1 MYSSQR
7 WWISFPFLIALAVF
21 VFLVWGVF
29 ESLAYPYDGLANI
42 DATGLIKEIDTHGPT
57 AQILSAGDR
66 VISVDGVSFFQAQ
79 PFYAQK
85 RAGQQAVLVVQ
96 RGDNTIRTAFQLVN
110 PNFKESFTRLAP
122 LFLALIFW
130 GLGLGIQAFKPTNEA
145 GSVYFLFFAT
155 SAAFLIAGVTS
166 SLGPPWTAALFS
178 FLLWVLGP
186 VAVHFHLYFPQKTIL
201 KFQRPLLIGL
211 YTIALAGGL
220 PYLIFGSTTVYSSP
234 YSSQLIF
241 ASRIFLAANF
251 LVVFALLFHTYRH
264 ATTAGVRGK
273 IRIVVLGGFL
283 SLFPLVTLVIMPD
296 ALIQQ
301 TIIPYSFVFV
311 FLSILPLTYGYAIFR
326 HRLIE
331 IERHVNRGATFIL
344 VYSILGG
351 FYLILYT
358 LIGFIFKEPLINE
371 PAINTIL
378 VLALATVF
386 VPLHRRVQRIV
397 DSAFYGGWYDY
408 RSAITQITQSLEQI
422 TNLNAMAET
431 VSDRLVKTLRLE
443 ESCVFLVDL
452 EGTFSIIQVAPR
464 PPVDGRVYPMF
475 SPLPMSSLSY
485 LLNMGG
491 AVERSAL
498 REALKDVKL
507 SPQELE
513 LLNSEQVYL
522 WVPVIGHGKVLG
534 LLALGPK
541 FGGDVFS
548 GEDMDILRV
557 VARQLGPLIENIHLV
572 TRLRRHAA
580 DLELAVAERTE
591 ELAAAKKR
599 VEAILSSV
607 GEGVVVIDLDG
618 RIANINAAYEDQS
631 GYFEDELIGQEL
643 WKFYR
648 GDEVMAEL
656 EEMQTSLQS
665 QRIWN
670 GELVGQRKYGSE
682 YDVQLTFAPLRDE
695 HNEVIGFV
703 GSQRDVTQQKELD
716 RLKDLFVSDVSH
728 ELRTPTTNISLY
740 LELMETA
747 TPNKQVEYLG
757 VLKEQTRL
765 LMKLVEDILDLSR
778 LAIGKT
784 RKLEFTDVDLNN
796 LTEQVITAHRPLAEA
811 SGLELV
817 FEPALDLPPVWGESN
832 QLARVIN
839 NLVSNAIRYTIN
851 GSVHLCTYEDRGDV
865 CLDVKDTGIGITPDD
880 QGHIFERFYRGQQVR
895 QTKIHG
901 TGLGLAIV
909 KEIIDLHESDIYVQS
924 EVGSG
929 STFTIRF
936 PLQVKVPWQ
945 EKSY

>member
-1 MYSSQR
+1 MYPSQR
-7 WWISFPFLIALAVF
+7 WWISFPFLIALAVL
-21 VFLVWGVF
+21 VFLVWSVF
-29 ESLAYPYDGLANI
+29 EVFAYPYDGLLTI
-42 DATGLIKEIDTHGPT
+42 DPTGLIKEIDAQGPT
-57 AQILSAGDR
+57 AEILSVGDR
-66 VISVDGVSFFQAQ
+66 VITVDGVSFFQAQ
-79 PFYAQK
+79 PFYAHK
-85 RAGQQAVLVVQ
+85 RAGQHAELVVQ
-96 RGDNTIRTAFQLVN
+96 RGDATSRVSFQLVN
-110 PNFKESFTRLAP
+110 PTYKETFSRLAP
-122 LFLALIFW
+122 LFLALVFW

-186 VAVHFHLYFPQKTIL
+186 VAVHFHLYFPQKTVL
-201 KFQRPLLIGL
+201 RYQRAMLLGL
-211 YTIALAGGL
+211 YSIALLGGL
-220 PYLIFGSTTVYSSP
+220 PYLIFGSIVVYSSP
-234 YSSQLIF
+234 YSSQLVF
-241 ASRIFLAANF
+241 ASRIFLAINF
-251 LVVFALLFHTYRH
+251 LAVFGLLFYSYRH

-283 SLFPLVTLVIMPD
+283 SLFPLVTLVILPD
-296 ALIQQ
+296 ALLHQAIF
-301 TIIPYSFVFV
+301 PYTFIWVL
-311 FLSILPLTYGYAIFR
+311 LSILPLTYGYAIFR

-358 LIGFIFKEPLINE
+358 IIGYILKEPFISE

-397 DSAFYGGWYDY
+397 DTAFYGGWYDY
-408 RSAITQITQSLEQI
+408 RSAITQITQGLEQI

-452 EGTFSIIQVAPR
+452 EGSFSIIQVAPR
-464 PPVDGRVYPMF
+464 PPIDGRSSPMF

-491 AVERSAL
+491 AVERTAL
-498 REALKDVKL
+498 REALKDVEL

-607 GEGVVVIDLDG
+607 GEGVVVIDLDKQNRKCQCG
-618 RIANINAAYEDQS
+618 
-631 GYFEDELIGQEL
+631 L
-643 WKFYR
+643 R
-648 GDEVMAEL
+648 G
-656 EEMQTSLQS
+656 
-665 QRIWN
+665 
-670 GELVGQRKYGSE
+670 
-682 YDVQLTFAPLRDE
+682 
-695 HNEVIGFV
+695 
-703 GSQRDVTQQKELD
+703 
-716 RLKDLFVSDVSH
+716 
-728 ELRTPTTNISLY
+728 
-740 LELMETA
+740 
-747 TPNKQVEYLG
+747 
-757 VLKEQTRL
+757 
-765 LMKLVEDILDLSR
+765 
-778 LAIGKT
+778 
-784 RKLEFTDVDLNN
+784 
-796 LTEQVITAHRPLAEA
+796 
-811 SGLELV
+811 
-817 FEPALDLPPVWGESN
+817 PVW
-832 QLARVIN
+832 LLR
-839 NLVSNAIRYTIN
+839 R
-851 GSVHLCTYEDRGDV
+851 
-865 CLDVKDTGIGITPDD
+865 
-880 QGHIFERFYRGQQVR
+880 
-895 QTKIHG
+895 
-901 TGLGLAIV
+901 
-909 KEIIDLHESDIYVQS
+909 
-924 EVGSG
+924 
-929 STFTIRF
+929 
-936 PLQVKVPWQ
+936 
-945 EKSY
+945 

>member
-1 MYSSQR
+1 MR
-7 WWISFPFLIALAVF
+7 
-21 VFLVWGVF
+21 
-29 ESLAYPYDGLANI
+29 
-42 DATGLIKEIDTHGPT
+42 
-57 AQILSAGDR
+57 
-66 VISVDGVSFFQAQ
+66 
-79 PFYAQK
+79 
-85 RAGQQAVLVVQ
+85 
-96 RGDNTIRTAFQLVN
+96 
-110 PNFKESFTRLAP
+110 
-122 LFLALIFW
+122 
-130 GLGLGIQAFKPTNEA
+130 
-145 GSVYFLFFAT
+145 
-155 SAAFLIAGVTS
+155 
-166 SLGPPWTAALFS
+166 FS
-178 FLLWVLGP
+178 
-186 VAVHFHLYFPQKTIL
+186 
-201 KFQRPLLIGL
+201 
-211 YTIALAGGL
+211 
-220 PYLIFGSTTVYSSP
+220 
-234 YSSQLIF
+234 
-241 ASRIFLAANF
+241 N
-251 LVVFALLFHTYRH
+251 
-264 ATTAGVRGK
+264 
-273 IRIVVLGGFL
+273 
-283 SLFPLVTLVIMPD
+283 
-296 ALIQQ
+296 Q
-301 TIIPYSFVFV
+301 TIIPYSIMWV

-344 VYSILGG
+344 VYSVLGG
-351 FYLILYT
+351 FYMILYT
-358 LIGFIFKEPLINE
+358 LIGQIIKEPLINE

-378 VLALATVF
+378 VLALATIF
-386 VPLHRRVQRIV
+386 VPLHRRIQRIV

-408 RSAITQITQSLEQI
+408 RSAITQITQGLEQI

-452 EGTFSIIQVAPR
+452 EGSFSIIQVAPR
-464 PPVDGRVYPMF
+464 PPVDGRSYPLF

-485 LLNMGG
+485 LLHMGG

-580 DLELAVAERTE
+580 DLELRVAERTE

-607 GEGVVVIDLDG
+607 GEGVVVIDLEG
-618 RIANINAAYEDQS
+618 RIVIVNAAYEDQS
-631 GYFEDELIGQEL
+631 GYFQDELIGQEL
-643 WKFYR
+643 WEYYR
-648 GDEVMAEL
+648 GDEVKAEI
-656 EEMQTSLQS
+656 EAMQDSLIR

-670 GELVGQRKYGSE
+670 GELVGRRKYGSE

-695 HNEVIGFV
+695 HNEIIGSV

-747 TPNKQVEYLG
+747 TPHKQVEYLG

-784 RKLEFTDVDLNN
+784 RKIEFTDVDLNN
-796 LTEQVITAHRPLAEA
+796 LVEQVVTAHRPLAEA

-817 FEPALDLPPVWGESN
+817 FEPVMDLPPVWGEPN

-839 NLVSNAIRYTIN
+839 NLISNAIHYTTH
-851 GSVHLCTYEDRGDV
+851 GGVYVQTYEEQGDV
-865 CLDVKDTGIGITPDD
+865 CLNIKDTGIGIGPDD
-880 QGHIFERFYRGQQVR
+880 QAHIFERFYRGQQVR
-895 QTKIHG
+895 QSKMHG

-909 KEIIDLHESDIYVQS
+909 KEIIDLHESEIYVQS
-924 EVGSG
+924 EVGTG

>member
-1 MYSSQR
+1 MYPSQR
-7 WWISFPFLIALAVF
+7 WWISFPFLIALAVL
-21 VFLVWGVF
+21 VFLVWSVF
-29 ESLAYPYDGLANI
+29 QALAYPYDGIILI
-42 DATGLIKEIDTHGPT
+42 DPNGLVKEIDAGGPT
-57 AQILSAGDR
+57 SEVLGDGDR
-66 VISVDGVSFFQAQ
+66 VLSIDGVPVTEAF
-79 PFYAQK
+79 PFYVTK
-85 RAGQQAVLVVQ
+85 SAGQRVHFDVQ
-96 RGDNTIRTAFQLVN
+96 RDGITSQVIITLLT
-110 PNFKESFTRLAP
+110 PPLSESFNRLAP

-130 GLGLGIQAFKPTNEA
+130 GIGLGIQAFKPIDEA
-145 GSVYFLFFAT
+145 GSIYFLFFAT
-155 SAAFLIAGVTS
+155 SAAFLIAGATS
-166 SLGPPWTAALFS
+166 YLGPPWTSALYN
-178 FLLWVLGP
+178 FLLWLLGP
-186 VAVHFHLYFPQKTIL
+186 VAVHFHLYFPQKAR
-201 KFQRPLLIGL
+201 FSFERVLLVVL
-211 YTIALAGGL
+211 YTIALVGGL
-220 PYLIFGSTTVYSSP
+220 PYLIYGSIGVYSSP
-234 YSSQLIF
+234 YSTQLIS
-241 ASRIFLAANF
+241 ASRIFLAIN
-251 LVVFALLFHTYRH
+251 LLIVFGLLLYTYRH

-283 SLFPLVTLVIMPD
+283 SLFPLVTLVILPD
-296 ALIQQ
+296 ALLNQ
-301 TIIPYSFVFV
+301 TIIPYSYIYI

-344 VYSILGG
+344 VYSVLGG
-351 FYLILYT
+351 FYMILYT
-358 LIGFIFKEPLINE
+358 LIGKTIKEPLINE

-378 VLALATVF
+378 VLALATIF
-386 VPLHRRVQRIV
+386 VPLHRRIQRIV

-408 RSAITQITQSLEQI
+408 RSAITQITQGLEQI

-452 EGTFSIIQVAPR
+452 EGGFSIIQVAPR
-464 PPVDGRVYPMF
+464 PPIDGRTYPLF

-572 TRLRRHAA
+572 THLRRHAA
-580 DLELAVAERTE
+580 DLELRVAERTE
-591 ELAAAKKR
+591 ELVAAKKR
-599 VEAILSSV
+599 VEAVLSSV
-607 GEGVVVIDLDG
+607 GEGVVVIDLAG
-618 RIANINAAYEDQS
+618 KIANVNAAYEDQS
-631 GYFEDELIGQEL
+631 GYFQDELIGQEL
-643 WKFYR
+643 WKYYR
-648 GDEVMAEL
+648 GDGVKAEI
-656 EEMQTSLQS
+656 EAMQDSLIR

-670 GELVGQRKYGSE
+670 GELVGRRKYGSE

-695 HNEVIGFV
+695 HNEIIGFV

-784 RKLEFTDVDLNN
+784 RKIEFTDVDLNN
-796 LTEQVITAHRPLAEA
+796 LVEQVITAHRPLAEA

-817 FEPALDLPPVWGESN
+817 FEPVMDLSPIWGEPN

-839 NLVSNAIRYTIN
+839 NLISNAIRYTTH
-851 GSVHLCTYEDRGDV
+851 GGVYVQTYEEQGDV
-865 CLDVKDTGIGITPDD
+865 CLDVKDTGIGISPDD
-880 QGHIFERFYRGQQVR
+880 QAHIYERFYRGQQVR
-895 QTKIHG
+895 QSKVHG

-909 KEIIDLHESDIYVQS
+909 KEIIDLHESEIYMQS
-924 EVGSG
+924 EVGNG

>member
-1 MYSSQR
+1 VWS
-7 WWISFPFLIALAVF
+7 VF
-21 VFLVWGVF
+21 QVLV
-29 ESLAYPYDGLANI
+29 YPYDGLLTI
-42 DATGLIKEIDTHGPT
+42 DPTGLIKEIDETGPT
-57 AQILSAGDR
+57 ADLLSEGDR
-66 VISVDGVSFFQAQ
+66 ILSVDGVRFFEAQ
-79 PFYAQK
+79 PFYSHK
-85 RAGQQAVLVVQ
+85 RAGQQAVLDVQ
-96 RGDNTIRTAFQLVN
+96 RGEGVRKVTFQLVN
-110 PNFKESFTRLAP
+110 PSSKETLDRLAP

-130 GLGLGIQAFKPTNEA
+130 ALGLGIQAFKPIDEA
-145 GSVYFLFFAT
+145 GNIYFLFFAT
-155 SAAFLIAGVTS
+155 SATFLIAGIAST
-166 SLGPPWTAALFS
+166 LGPPWTASLLS
-178 FLLWVLGP
+178 FLFWLIGP
-186 VAVHFHLYFPQKTIL
+186 VAVHFHLYFPQKTKL
-201 KFQRPLLIGL
+201 RYQRPILIAL

-220 PYLIFGSTTVYSSP
+220 PYLIFGATTVYSSP

-241 ASRIFLAANF
+241 ASRIFLVVNF
-251 LVVFALLFHTYRH
+251 LTVFGLLFYTYRH

-283 SLFPLVTLVIMPD
+283 SLFPLVTLVILPD
-296 ALIQQ
+296 ALFQQ
-301 TIIPYSFVFV
+301 AIVPYSLTWVL
-311 FLSILPLTYGYAIFR
+311 LSILPLTYGYAIFR

-344 VYSILGG
+344 VYSTLGG

-358 LIGFIFKEPLINE
+358 ILDNLVITPRMSGA
-371 PAINTIL
+371 AINTIL
-378 VLALATVF
+378 VLVLATIF

-408 RSAITQITQSLEQI
+408 RSAITQITQGLEQV
-422 TNLNAMAET
+422 TNLNALAET
-431 VSDRLVKTLRLE
+431 VSDRLVQTLRLE

-452 EGTFSIIQVAPR
+452 EGSFSIIQVAPR
-464 PPVDGRVYPMF
+464 PPVDGGASPMF
-475 SPLPMSSLSY
+475 SPLPRSSLSY

-491 AVERSAL
+491 AVERTAL

-580 DLELAVAERTE
+580 DLELRVAERTE
-591 ELAAAKKR
+591 ELVAAKKR

-607 GEGVVVIDLDG
+607 GEGVVVLDLAG
-618 RIANINAAYEDQS
+618 KIANVNAAYEDQS
-631 GYFEDELIGQEL
+631 GYYEDELIGLEL
-643 WKFYR
+643 WKLYR
-648 GDEVMAEL
+648 GDDVRKEIEQ
-656 EEMQTSLQS
+656 MQDSLRQ

-695 HNEVIGFV
+695 HNEIIGYV
-703 GSQRDVTQQKELD
+703 GSQRDITQQKELD

-747 TPNKQVEYLG
+747 TPKKQVEYLG

-784 RKLEFTDVDLNN
+784 RRIEFTDVDLNK
-796 LTEQVITAHRPLAEA
+796 LAEQVIMAHRPLAEA

-817 FEPALDLPPVWGESN
+817 FEPDINLSPVWGEPN

-839 NLVSNAIRYTIN
+839 NLVANAIHYTAQ
-851 GSVHLCTYEDRGDV
+851 GGVYVQTYEDNGDV
-865 CLDVKDTGIGITPDD
+865 CLDVRDTGMGINTDD
-880 QGHIFERFYRGQQVR
+880 QAHIFERFYRGQQVR

-909 KEIIDLHESDIYVQS
+909 KEIIDLHESEICVKS
-924 EVGSG
+924 EVGNG
-929 STFTIRF
+929 STFSIRF